1 MPEKGSMVGQLFTHI
16 QSSRAIIGARLS
28 CQTHF
33 RRTIPDFLVQLHLK
47 RHKLVLTQSTQTLTV
62 PLACRVKS
70 QIHLIFLAVFFASTK
85 FFHCCVI
92 ALSRFTK
99 NRNLIS
105 SNRITILYDKVSGSR
120 PVSALKADVY
130 PRGPRRYGS
139 ARDCVSVLPIS
150 NR

>member
-33 RRTIPDFLVQLHLK
+33 RRTILDLLVQLHLE

-62 PLACRVKS
+62 PLACRVSS

-85 FFHCCVI
+85 FFCCVI

-130 PRGPRRYGS
+130 PRGSRRYGS